1 MMEQNT
7 QNKITKSSSQVVHT
21 GDEVIHIGFPQ
32 IAQIH
37 ADARTRKG
45 FPQTCPTKPWRS
57 RITQIHAELIIE
69 ILLQPPDKGELR
81 LAIFKRHSLKRLK
94 SQNENC
100 LPRTPWCHPRHA
112 PVIYEMLLGA

>member
-1 MMEQNT
+1 MMEQKT

-45 FPQTCPTKPWRS
+45 FPQ
-57 RITQIHAELIIE
+57 IAQIHADLIIE
-69 ILLQPPDKGELR
+69 IPLQPNNGFISSEIEPE
-81 LAIFKRHSLKRLK
+81 
-94 SQNENC
+94 
-100 LPRTPWCHPRHA
+100 
-112 PVIYEMLLGA
+112 